1 MVNIPEKVN
10 SARKIRLKNRGYKDR
25 KGNIGDLILNIVIEN
40 PEKLNKKQEELYRKL
55 AEEE

>member
-10 SARKIRLKNRGYKDR
+10 SGRKIRLKKRGYEDR

-40 PEKLNKKQEELYRKL
+40 PENLSSKQEELYKKL